1 MVSDEIFPIGK
12 EVPEEADDGMI
23 LRNRIS
29 GAELSGSA
37 PVVLSYV
44 LRVVV
49 RLRPGLRSAYDRK
62 AEPADDKEY
71 YGHGA
76 SCVEPLRPGRR
87 GDIMIGLQ

>member
-23 LRNRIS
+23 LRNCIS

-44 LRVVV
+44 LRVV
-49 RLRPGLRSAYDRK
+49 LQPGLRLS
-62 AEPADDKEY
+62 
-71 YGHGA
+71 
-76 SCVEPLRPGRR
+76 V
-87 GDIMIGLQ
+87 

>member
-1 MVSDEIFPIGK
+1 MVSDENLPIEKVTSGA
-12 EVPEEADDGMI
+12 ADDGMI
-23 LRNRIS
+23 LRNCIS

-62 AEPADDKEY
+62 TEPADDKEY

-76 SCVEPLRPGRR
+76 SFVEPLRPG
-87 GDIMIGLQ
+87 GAVGL

>member
-44 LRVVV
+44 LM
-49 RLRPGLRSAYDRK
+49 G
-62 AEPADDKEY
+62 
-71 YGHGA
+71 GA
-76 SCVEPLRPGRR
+76 AAATRITLSV
-87 GDIMIGLQ
+87 

>member
-44 LRVVV
+44 LRVV
-49 RLRPGLRSAYDRK
+49 LQPGLRSAYDRK

-76 SCVEPLRPGRR
+76 SFVELLRPGRR

>member
-1 MVSDEIFPIGK
+1 MSDENLPIEKVTSGA
-12 EVPEEADDGMI
+12 ADDGMI

-76 SCVEPLRPGRR
+76 SCVGLLRPG
-87 GDIMIGLQ
+87 GAVGL

>member
-1 MVSDEIFPIGK
+1 MVSDENLPIGK

-29 GAELSGSA
+29 GAELSGAA

-44 LRVVV
+44 LRWCCNPDYA
-49 RLRPGLRSAYDRK
+49 LEYDRK
-62 AEPADDKEY
+62 AEPSDDKEY

-76 SCVEPLRPGRR
+76 SFVEPLRPG
-87 GDIMIGLQ
+87 GAVGL

>member
-1 MVSDEIFPIGK
+1 MVSDENLPIEKVTSGA
-12 EVPEEADDGMI
+12 ADDGMI

-44 LRVVV
+44 LRVV
-49 RLRPGLRSAYDRK
+49 LQPGLRSAYDRK

-76 SCVEPLRPGRR
+76 SCVELLRPGRR